1 MKLVQPR
8 RQGQGSQI
16 FSGKVKVSIQ
26 GVATNGLIMSKVSG
40 QPAKSFTLSE
50 VTVEE
55 VYNLLHSVVEEIIE
69 STQVQ
74 GIATNGLVMSGKEGM
89 PSLSFTL
96 SDVRVEEVNNM
107 VEEVADKE

>member
-1 MKLVQPR
+1 MKLVER
-8 RQGQGSQI
+8 RKQGMEEKI
-16 FSGKVKVSIQ
+16 FSGKVSVTIQ
-26 GVATNGLIMSKVSG
+26 GVAYNGKKMSEASG
-40 QPAKSFTLSE
+40 MPSLSFTLSE

-55 VYNLLHSVVEEIIE
+55 VYNLLHSVVEEVIE

-107 VEEVADKE
+107 VKEVADKE